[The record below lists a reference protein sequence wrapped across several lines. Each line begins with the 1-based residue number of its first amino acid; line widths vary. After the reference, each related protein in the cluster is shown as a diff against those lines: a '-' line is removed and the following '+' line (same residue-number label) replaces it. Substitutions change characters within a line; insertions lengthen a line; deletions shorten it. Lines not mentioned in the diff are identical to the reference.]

1 MLEMRCETIRIN
13 TDDEGVCLHGSIL
26 KATPST
32 DSDTGQHSMRIT
44 P

>member
-1 MLEMRCETIRIN
+1 MLEMICETIRIN